1 MMNESTPEQSKI
13 AHPGLVERILQA
25 GGAAVKGVLLF
36 GSAAR
41 GEADHADLDLG
52 IVYEGHS
59 FELDGGQLDLFFWS
73 KKRWESGFALQLEL
87 ARDALILYDPE
98 GILLARLEDLRKNI
112 LPHWQIHLRR
122 I

>member
-1 MMNESTPEQSKI
+1 M
-13 AHPGLVERILQA
+13 
-25 GGAAVKGVLLF
+25 AVKGVMLF

-41 GEADHADLDLG
+41 GEAEQADLDLG
-52 IVYEGHS
+52 IVYEGRA

-73 KKRWESGFALQLEL
+73 RKRWESGFALQLEL
-87 ARDALILYDPE
+87 ARDALILYDPD
-98 GILLARLEDLRKNI
+98 GIVLSRLEDLRKNI